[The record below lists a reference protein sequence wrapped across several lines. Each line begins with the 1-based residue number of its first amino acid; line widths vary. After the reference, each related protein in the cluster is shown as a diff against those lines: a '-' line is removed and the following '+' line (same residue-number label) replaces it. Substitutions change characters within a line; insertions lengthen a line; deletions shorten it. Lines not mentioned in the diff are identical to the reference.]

1 MKFKIKLNPVFF
13 ILFSLFTFQESF
25 SQCPTIDYA
34 LINSCA
40 SGSTEGVNE
49 FIVFT
54 TSANAAAGN
63 YQLYYDNDSNV
74 VNSPLNILSGV
85 NARTK
90 NGTGTISANSCS
102 SSLNF
107 VTSPTTIIPSGS
119 KVVFIPSNF
128 EQDYDFSLLCS
139 GVGIYI
145 VYIDITSSSPSP
157 NWNGGGTFGNTP
169 NSNRY
174 IQITNGSNNCA
185 SNIRIFDFGWASDKD
200 GNFVSW
206 NNTGDP
212 SYGNNGCNFNS
223 IPPTINPESVGEIC
237 FGATTTTMS
246 YTVTENPN
254 KYSITWNATALSS
267 GFTNVVDGDLTTS
280 PLSIAVSSSA
290 NPGTYTASLLVT
302 NTTSGLSSST
312 QNISVKINPTPT
324 LTVTPN
330 NRCGDGVVNLLAT
343 SSGTLN
349 WYNGSVGGVSIKTGS
364 SFITPSISTTTT
376 YWVDSTIGSCTSSR
390 TAVTATVN
398 SNVITTFNSIATL
411 CQGETAPILPTSST
425 NVPPVIGT
433 WNTTINTSALGTT
446 NYTFTP
452 NTGQCAS
459 TATLPV
465 TVDNCGFGTF
475 ASAAWLS
482 NCNVP
487 NGQFYNITGSGVDL
501 INPTSPAGSFITN
514 LGSFIQN
521 SGSLTFGGG
530 EIKTFKSSIGN
541 VCGATMFYNIHPQG
555 VAAGTFTP
563 LTLNF
568 FSDCNSGSFTGGGP
582 CSPRDQKWQ
591 TVTGGLVDM
600 TALPPG
606 NYVLEVYYTVNGDNN
621 SSSQCDDTTILNNAG
636 ANYLSTFSIQGTPN
650 YSSTNPL
657 TCSGTEGTITISG
670 LLANTNYTLSYKDDE
685 AVVGPSSVTSNSSG
699 SIVIS
704 GLNAGT
710 YSNFIVGADCGNYT
724 NNSPIVLVN
733 PTLSTSISKVD
744 NSVCQSA
751 SVPCNGSAT
760 VVPSGSGSYSYLWDD
775 ALGQTSA
782 TATALCL
789 GTYSV
794 TITDLVSLCTLS
806 RSITV
811 GNTAV
816 LPVLSSLN
824 PVATPICS
832 GGNAVFTLSGSG
844 NASVTYSIN
853 GEAPQIVNL
862 DASGSASVSVNQAS
876 SDTTLVLSQISLGS
890 CSAALTNTATV
901 IVSSPPNAGILNG
914 LQTVCVNGVTTF
926 SSTVNGGSW
935 SSLDSSIA
943 TVDAFG
949 VVTGV
954 SNGTATINYTVLGTG
969 GCTNSAIASR
979 AVTVSSSSVTIT
991 AGCIDINYTLVA
1003 STSEGNST
1011 FKWYKGDTLLD
1022 EISNT
1027 LIVTKADTYKVVV
1040 ANGDCL
1046 SETTENVTFLYC
1058 DIPRGIS
1065 PNNDQ
1070 KNDFFDLTNFQVN
1083 KLEIFNRYGMK
1094 VYSKSNY
1101 KKEWDGKSDSGQE
1114 LPDATYYYVVEFK
1127 SGKSKTGWVYINRQQ

>member
-1 MKFKIKLNPVFF
+1 MKFKIKLNLVFF
-13 ILFSLFTFQESF
+13 VVFSFFIYQDTF

-40 SGSTEGVNE
+40 VGSTEGVNE

-54 TSANAAAGN
+54 TSSNAAASN
-63 YQLYYDNDSNV
+63 YKLYYGSDPVVDSNP
-74 VNSPLNILSGV
+74 SNILAGV
-85 NARTK
+85 NTRTK
-90 NGTGTISANSCS
+90 NGTGTISAKSCS

-107 VTSPTTIIPSGS
+107 VTSPATIIPSGS

-128 EQDYDFSLLCS
+128 DQDYDFSLLCS

-145 VYIDITSSSPSP
+145 VYIDITISSPSP
-157 NWNGGGTFGNTP
+157 KWTAGGSFSNNPGT
-169 NSNRY
+169 SNRY
-174 IQITNGSNNCA
+174 LQITNGSNTCTSKIRSYNTGWPT
-185 SNIRIFDFGWASDKD
+185 NID

-206 NNTGDP
+206 NSAGDA
-212 SYGNNGCNFNS
+212 SYGNNGCTFNS
-223 IPPTINPESVGEIC
+223 IPPTINPGNVAEIC
-237 FGATTTTMS
+237 FGSSTTTMP

-254 KYSITWNATALSS
+254 KYSITWNAAALSS
-267 GFTNVVDGDLTTS
+267 GFINVVDGDLSSS
-280 PLSIAVSSSA
+280 PLTLAIPSSA

-302 NTTSGLSSST
+302 NTTNGLSSSP
-312 QNISVKINPTPT
+312 QNISVKINAKPT

-330 NRCGDGVVNLLAT
+330 NRCGDGVVNLLAA

-349 WYNGSVGGVSIKTGS
+349 WYAGPTGGVLINTGTSYVTPTIS
-364 SFITPSISTTTT
+364 STTT
-376 YWVDSTIGSCTSSR
+376 YWVDATIGSCTSSR
-390 TAVTATVN
+390 TSVTATVN
-398 SNVITTFNSIATL
+398 SNVTTTFNSIPTL
-411 CQGETAPILPTSST
+411 CLGETAPILPTSST
-425 NVPPVIGT
+425 NVPPVVGT
-433 WNTTINTSALGTT
+433 WNTTINTGALGTN

-452 NTGQCAS
+452 DTGQCAS
-459 TATLPV
+459 TTSLSV
-465 TVDNCGFGTF
+465 TVENCGFGTF

-482 NCNVP
+482 NCSVP
-487 NGQFYNITGSGVDL
+487 SGQFYNITGSGADL
-501 INPTSPAGSFITN
+501 INPGSPAGSFITN

-530 EIKTFKSSIGN
+530 EIKTFKSPIGN
-541 VCGATMFYNIHPQG
+541 VCGATMFYNIHTQG
-555 VAAGTFTP
+555 AAAGTFTP

-600 TALPPG
+600 TALPSG

-621 SSSQCDDTTILNNAG
+621 SSSQCDDTTILNNSG

-650 YSSTNPL
+650 YSSTNPS
-657 TCSGTEGTITISG
+657 TCLGTEGTITISS
-670 LLANTNYTLSYKDDE
+670 LLANANYTLSYKDDG
-685 AVVGPSSVTSNSSG
+685 VVVRPSSVTSNASG

-710 YSNFIVGADCGNYT
+710 YSNFIVAADCGNYT
-724 NNSPIVLVN
+724 NNSPIVLIN
-733 PTLSTSISKVD
+733 PTLSASISKVD
-744 NSVCQSA
+744 NSVCQST
-751 SVPCNGSAT
+751 SIPCNGSAT

-782 TATALCL
+782 TATALCP
-789 GTYSV
+789 GAYSV

-816 LPVLSSLN
+816 LPVLSSLS
-824 PVATPICS
+824 PVTSPICS
-832 GGNAVFTLSGSG
+832 GGNAVFILSGTA

-853 GEAPQIVNL
+853 GEAFQIVNL
-862 DASGSASVSVNQAS
+862 DASGNALVSVNQAS
-876 SDTTLVLSQISLGS
+876 SDVTIVLSQISLGS

-914 LQTVCVNGVTTF
+914 LQTVCVNGTTTF
-926 SSTVNGGSW
+926 SSTVNGGLW
-935 SSLDSSIA
+935 SSLDSTIA
-943 TVDAFG
+943 AVDALG
-949 VVTGV
+949 VVTGI
-954 SNGTATINYTVLGTG
+954 SNGTTTINYTVLGSG

-979 AVTVSSSSVTIT
+979 AVTVSSSSVTLT
-991 AGCIDINYTLVA
+991 AGCVDTNYTLVA
-1003 STSEGNST
+1003 STSESNVT
-1011 FKWYKGDTLLD
+1011 YKWYRGAILLD
-1022 EISNT
+1022 EISNS

-1040 ANGDCL
+1040 DNGGCL

-1058 DIPRGIS
+1058 DIPKGIS

-1070 KNDFFDLTNFQVN
+1070 KNDFFDLSNFQVS

-1094 VYSKSNY
+1094 VYSKTNY
-1101 KKEWDGKSDSGQE
+1101 KKEWDGKTDSGQE
-1114 LPDATYYYVVEFK
+1114 LPDATYYYVVEFD
-1127 SGKSKTGWVYINRQQ
+1127 SGSTKTGWVYINR